1 MIHENGINKDTMK
14 QDTMISVV
22 KATLPAASARVKIC
36 SQLLC
41 LKMQGH
47 YKSLHIVFEEFQQAC
62 PVYCLLELQSYL
74 EASRLE
80 VRLT

>member
-1 MIHENGINKDTMK
+1 MLHENGVSNDTMK
-14 QDTMISVV
+14 QENMVSII

-41 LKMQGH
+41 LKMQGY
-47 YKSLHIVFEEFQQAC
+47 YKQLHIAFEEFQQAC